1 MHVGM
6 VQSEVSALEAEATLE
21 VTYLMYPVGI
31 VQTISQERD
40 KEEVVVAQEAAV
52 VINHMVL
59 VQVEVLVVEEMPVET
74 LGIVLVIMRGA
85 SVVEAVVK
93 VKAKVV
99 KVQEEVALNNI
110 VVGTVVTLVPI
121 QEPSVAQTVE
131 EG

>member
-6 VQSEVSALEAEATLE
+6 VQSVVSALEAEATLE

-93 VKAKVV
+93 VKAKV

>member
-1 MHVGM
+1 M

-21 VTYLMYPVGI
+21 VTYLMYPAGI

-59 VQVEVLVVEEMPVET
+59 VEVEVLVVEEMPVET